1 MSKPTTEKL
10 PVEFLFSPEFSRDP
24 YTQYGALRE
33 RGPVHA
39 VEFIPGT
46 DIPAFLVIDYEH
58 GRAAL
63 NDPRLAK
70 GSRHAPAFFHR
81 EEVRTNPALA
91 ENMLNADPPD
101 HTRLRKLVTK
111 AFTPRRTESLRPRIQ
126 EITDGLVDAMEPRG
140 RAELIDDFAFPLP
153 VTVICE
159 LLGVP
164 TEDRDDF
171 RRWSSILLTPAF
183 TAEEIRL
190 RDEVN
195 AAIHAYF
202 GAITA
207 ARRADPRDDLVSA
220 LVTAHDEED
229 LLSDQELIAALT
241 LLLIAG
247 HETTVNLIGNGMLA
261 LLTHPGQLR
270 LLQDRPELIPAAIEE
285 FLRYDGPVE
294 RATLRFA
301 TEDMEIA
308 GVAVPKG
315 SIVQISLGAAGRD
328 PALVDAPDTLDI
340 TRADVR
346 HVAFGHGIHFCLG
359 APLARLEG
367 LIAFGTLLRRLPGIA
382 LDRPVEELGW
392 RSSSIIRGLQALPVR
407 F

>member
-81 EEVRTNPALA
+81 EEVSTNPALA
-91 ENMLNADPPD
+91 ENMLNTDPPD

-126 EITDGLVDAMEPRG
+126 EITDGLIDAMEPRG

-164 TEDRDDF
+164 AEDRDDF
-171 RRWSSILLTPAF
+171 RHWSAVLLAPAF
-183 TAEEIRL
+183 TPEEIRL

-202 GAITA
+202 GEITA

-220 LVTAHDEED
+220 LVTAHDEDD
-229 LLSDQELIAALT
+229 LLSDQELVAAFT

-270 LLQDRPELIPAAIEE
+270 LLQDGPELIPAAIEE

-315 SIVQISLGAAGRD
+315 SVVQISLGAAGRD
-328 PALVDAPDTLDI
+328 PALVEAPDTLDI

-346 HVAFGHGIHFCLG
+346 HIAFGHGIHFCLG

-367 LIAFGTLLRRLPGIA
+367 TIAFGTLLRRLPGIA
-382 LDRPVEELGW
+382 LDCPVEEIGW
-392 RSSSIIRGLQALPVR
+392 RAGSIIRGVQALPVR